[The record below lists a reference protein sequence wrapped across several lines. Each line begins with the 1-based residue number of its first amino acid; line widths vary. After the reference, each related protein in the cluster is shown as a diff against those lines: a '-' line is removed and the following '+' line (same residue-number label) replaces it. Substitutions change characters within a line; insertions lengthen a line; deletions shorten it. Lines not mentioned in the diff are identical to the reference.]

1 VASAGGG
8 DRPRPTLLL
17 VDDEERILSA
27 LQRCLRR
34 EGYEILTADS
44 VSRALEVLD
53 ERRVDLVLSDQKMPG
68 ASGVELLR
76 EARRIQPEAARLM
89 ITGWS
94 QALSESDR
102 AAIGIFA
109 LIPKP
114 WDDRQLKASLRDAL
128 ASYSSRGSRLR

>member
-1 VASAGGG
+1 MASAGGG

-76 EARRIQPEAARLM
+76 EARRIQPAAARLM

-94 QALSESDR
+94 QALSETDL

-114 WDDRQLKASLRDAL
+114 WDDRQLKVSLRDAL